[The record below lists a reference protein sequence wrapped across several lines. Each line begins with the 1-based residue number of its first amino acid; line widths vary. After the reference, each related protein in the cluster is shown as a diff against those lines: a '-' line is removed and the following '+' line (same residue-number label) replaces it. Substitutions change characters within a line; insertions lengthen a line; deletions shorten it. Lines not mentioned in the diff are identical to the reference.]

1 MDLRTSSKKLSK
13 RYMVTHTQTK
23 IKTYKTY
30 DHRSNDKIM
39 KREKLFSKDIIKCIL
54 VSAHLLQSPLS
65 QG

>member
-1 MDLRTSSKKLSK
+1 
-13 RYMVTHTQTK
+13 MVTHTQTK
-23 IKTYKTY
+23 IKTYETY

-39 KREKLFSKDIIKCIL
+39 KWEKMLFSKDIIKCIL

>member
-39 KREKLFSKDIIKCIL
+39 KREKLFSKDIIKC
-54 VSAHLLQSPLS
+54 
-65 QG
+65 